1 MENII
6 VRIPGKIYAKA
17 FQEGW
22 LNSLGLYVFLCKSHS
37 GKTYYFGANQK
48 TKMLKN
54 LADKHNISL
63 TAFMKHIKTL
73 KENGLLSFSKYEM
86 KLTKNSELFRI
97 KKKRV
102 FVPANINSFKEIKFF
117 LQTIPIITNIV
128 KQEKAVKRIQH
139 YNYQKEQSKKASGDI
154 KVKGYNSLRRY
165 EKNGGK
171 MEFNS
176 NIQLSVSKM
185 GELIDRKNKNT
196 ITKYK
201 RFLREKGIINV
212 FNEKIKLLK
221 YKISFN
227 QFIELKKYNVIDNR
241 SYFYRGMVYH
251 CIPSNIQVAYRQ
263 RPTL

>member
-17 FQEGW
+17 FNEGW

-37 GKTYYFGANQK
+37 GKAYYFQANAK

-54 LADKHNISL
+54 LADTHKISL

-117 LQTIPIITNIV
+117 LQTIPILSNIV
-128 KQEKAVKRIQH
+128 RQEKAIKRIQH
-139 YNYQKEQSKKASGDI
+139 YDYLSQEAKKKHGDLDTRD
-154 KVKGYNSLRRY
+154 YSRLRAY
-165 EKNGGK
+165 LKKGGK

-185 GELIDRKNKNT
+185 GELIDRKNRNT
-196 ITKYK
+196 ITAYK
-201 RFLREKGIINV
+201 RFLRDKGIINV
-212 FNEKIKLLK
+212 YNEKIKLLD
-221 YKISFN
+221 YRISL
-227 QFIELKKYNVIDNR
+227 QQYSEMRKMGVIDNR
-241 SYFYRGMVYH
+241 SYFYRGNVYH
-251 CIPSNIQVAYRQ
+251 CTPSNIQLAYRGGIA
-263 RPTL
+263 

>member
-17 FQEGW
+17 FNEGW

-37 GKTYYFGANQK
+37 GKAYYFKANAK

-54 LADKHNISL
+54 LADTHKISL

-73 KENGLLSFSKYEM
+73 KENGLLSFSKHEM

-117 LQTIPIITNIV
+117 LQTIPILSNIV
-128 KQEKAVKRIQH
+128 SQEKAVKRIQH

-171 MEFNS
+171 MKFNS

-185 GELIDRKNKNT
+185 GELIERTNKNT

-201 RFLREKGIINV
+201 KFLKEKGIIKV
-212 FNEKIKLLK
+212 FNEKVKLLNH
-221 YKISFN
+221 KISFN

-241 SYFYRGMVYH
+241 SYFYRGIVYH
-251 CIPSNIQVAYRQ
+251 CTPSNIQIGYRSL
-263 RPTL
+263 PTL